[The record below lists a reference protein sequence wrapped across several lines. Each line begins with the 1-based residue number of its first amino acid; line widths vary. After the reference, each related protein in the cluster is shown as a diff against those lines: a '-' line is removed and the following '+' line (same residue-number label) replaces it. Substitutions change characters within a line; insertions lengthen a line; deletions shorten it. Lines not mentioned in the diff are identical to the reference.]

1 MFCKVTYF
9 NILSCYVLC
18 CIVTQNTIRLKK
30 GDKTTIMKIKNDL
43 FRSKGHTKKYK
54 EEKNNETRERK
65 TNNKKRIHR

>member
-30 GDKTTIMKIKNDL
+30 GDKTTMKDMTYL
-43 FRSKGHTKKYK
+43 DQKGTL
-54 EEKNNETRERK
+54 
-65 TNNKKRIHR
+65 NNKEVINL